1 MRRGRSDPSAV
12 ILEQL
17 ISPLHDLGGSRPRP
31 PHGPN
36 ASTTGDKDTDG
47 PLASVADSALDMRVS
62 FHVTYQGNDPHVSLP
77 LDQEHFIY
85 MEAFA
90 FKINWLVKVSM
101 TCFAFPIESVCQSVC
116 VGPAEYWRGAAD

>member
-36 ASTTGDKDTDG
+36 ASTAGDKDTDG

-62 FHVTYQGNDPHVSLP
+62 FRVTFLGNNSHGSLP
-77 LDQEHFIY
+77 LDQEHYIY
-85 MEAFA
+85 MEAFT
-90 FKINWLVKVSM
+90 LVSKRIRGLL
-101 TCFAFPIESVCQSVC
+101 CFPHRICSPVGVCRPCRVLEESS
-116 VGPAEYWRGAAD
+116 